1 MAAEQGIFSTLEVR
15 YECTLKLAN
24 ATLRRYNSSM
34 NAVYDLRLERSLV
47 DGEVR
52 DAFVWVQD
60 AIYRLDDESV
70 DALMAAN
77 DPRLSVGAKVRIA
90 ELAELRPA
98 FGVLASRLL
107 GLVSA
112 QSTVTGRD
120 VRCSLKHVAPHYRT
134 DGIPAVTLSLHA
146 LDQGIQEDVFAQVSW
161 SNWEMRDGTE
171 PDEFMDPARGLG
183 RLFAQS
189 EDLSEAERLVREWW
203 HHQCL
208 ASHFGTPD
216 LRLKFKRRSGRV

>member
-1 MAAEQGIFSTLEVR
+1 MI
-15 YECTLKLAN
+15 
-24 ATLRRYNSSM
+24 
-34 NAVYDLRLERSLV
+34 AVYDLRLERSLLA
-47 DGEVR
+47 GEVR

-60 AIYRLDDESV
+60 AIYRLDDESIDV
-70 DALMAAN
+70 LMAAN
-77 DPRLSVGAKVRIA
+77 DPRLSPGSKIRIA
-90 ELAELRPA
+90 ELNELRPA

-107 GLVSA
+107 GLVA
-112 QSTVTGRD
+112 IQPALTEREAL
-120 VRCSLKHVAPHYRT
+120 RCSLKHVAPHYRC

-146 LDQGIQEDVFAQVSW
+146 LRQGIQEDVFAQVSW
-161 SNWEMRDGTE
+161 SNWEMRDGTGA
-171 PDEFMDPARGLG
+171 DEFMDPARGLG

-216 LRLKFKRRSGRV
+216 LRLKFKRRSSGRV